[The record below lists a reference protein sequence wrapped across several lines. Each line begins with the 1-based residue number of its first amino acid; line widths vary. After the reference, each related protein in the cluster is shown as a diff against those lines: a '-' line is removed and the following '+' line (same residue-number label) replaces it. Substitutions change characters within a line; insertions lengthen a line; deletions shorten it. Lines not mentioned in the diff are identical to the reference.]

1 MRSLVIGLVTLGIL
15 KSVQVSWAEDPVV
28 VVYDDPSL
36 TRLEKEIGVTP
47 GQKDRFDDIV
57 VKYRDPQASNDGS
70 ASTGADAD
78 LGSGK
83 QSGGRGGGGGG
94 RGHGGGGGRGGSA
107 FTGAKGDNLRQELD
121 ELATVLTPAQL
132 QKFKDLSKHK
142 KKPEHGASQ
151 SPVGM
156 SSCSSGI
163 VGNGIV
169 ATADPDEQEL
179 IPTGLSRQFAFP
191 RVTADAPSCEQPSRS
206 MTMST
211 LK

>member
-15 KSVQVSWAEDPVV
+15 TSVQVSWGEDPVV

-36 TRLEKEIGVTP
+36 TRLEKAIGVTP
-47 GQKDRFDDIV
+47 GQKERFDDIV

-70 ASTGADAD
+70 ARTGADAD
-78 LGSGK
+78 SGSGQ

-94 RGHGGGGGRGGSA
+94 GGGRGRGGGGGRGGSA

-142 KKPEHGASQ
+142 KKPEHGAS
-151 SPVGM
+151 
-156 SSCSSGI
+156 
-163 VGNGIV
+163 
-169 ATADPDEQEL
+169 
-179 IPTGLSRQFAFP
+179 
-191 RVTADAPSCEQPSRS
+191 
-206 MTMST
+206 
-211 LK
+211 

>member
-1 MRSLVIGLVTLGIL
+1 MSAGYLIRPMRSLVIGLMGVLTSIQLAR
-15 KSVQVSWAEDPVV
+15 AEDPVV
-28 VVYDDPSL
+28 VVYSDPSL

-47 GQKDRFDDIV
+47 AQKDRFDDIV

-70 ASTGADAD
+70 VRTGADAD
-78 LGSGK
+78 SGSGQ
-83 QSGGRGGGGGG
+83 QSGRRGGGGGG

-151 SPVGM
+151 
-156 SSCSSGI
+156 
-163 VGNGIV
+163 
-169 ATADPDEQEL
+169 
-179 IPTGLSRQFAFP
+179 
-191 RVTADAPSCEQPSRS
+191 
-206 MTMST
+206 
-211 LK
+211 